1 MPIGPMAHAHCRL
14 PTGACPLACSRCPRL
29 MGHPQLPLPDGQGRK
44 PHIFCYAPYPRPCS
58 IPDGPARCPMAHA
71 QWHLPDC
78 PCPIAPVPWP
88 LSDCPCPIA
97 PARWPL
103 PSGPGPW
110 PYARGQL
117 QCPMPNGQWPLPT
130 GPKSPTNCQLTR
142 HSLQVVE
149 VLDLQEQC
157 IDFFSASLDSMLMKM
172 DKILE
177 ERDSFRAL
185 LLTQYQEGQNDLGDI
200 SRRQVV
206 KSLIGDGWDMVRNEE
221 DFNYA
226 RKKTLACIKGVCG
239 TDLLKQQQLAEAMY
253 LRYARCTSHLLITM
267 FLTC

>member
-1 MPIGPMAHAHCRL
+1 MANGP
-14 PTGACPLACSRCPRL
+14 CPLA
-29 MGHPQLPLPDGQGRK
+29 
-44 PHIFCYAPYPRPCS
+44 
-58 IPDGPARCPMAHA
+58 
-71 QWHLPDC
+71 
-78 PCPIAPVPWP
+78 
-88 LSDCPCPIA
+88 
-97 PARWPL
+97 
-103 PSGPGPW
+103 
-110 PYARGQL
+110 
-117 QCPMPNGQWPLPT
+117 
-130 GPKSPTNCQLTR
+130 PTNYQLTC

-206 KSLIGDGWDMVRNEE
+206 KSLIGDGWDMGRNEE

-253 LRYARCTSHLLITM
+253 LRYARCTSHLLIAM

>member
-1 MPIGPMAHAHCRL
+1 MARWPM
-14 PTGACPLACSRCPRL
+14 PTGACPLAPA
-29 MGHPQLPLPDGQGRK
+29 HWPVPD
-44 PHIFCYAPYPRPCS
+44 A
-58 IPDGPARCPMAHA
+58 PARWAIPNCPCPMARGASPIFFAMPHTHA
-71 QWHLPDC
+71 RARFLMAQPDARWHMP
-78 PCPIAPVPWP
+78 
-88 LSDCPCPIA
+88 SGTCPIA
-97 PARWPL
+97 PARLPLSHGPFPIAPARLPL
-103 PSGPGPW
+103 PDGPCPVARAPGPM
-110 PYARGQL
+110 PAASCSAP
-117 QCPMPNGQWPLPT
+117 CPMANGPCPLA
-130 GPKSPTNCQLTR
+130 PTNCQLTC

-206 KSLIGDGWDMVRNEE
+206 KSLIGDGWDMGRNEE

-253 LRYARCTSHLLITM
+253 LRYARCTSHLLIAM

>member
-1 MPIGPMAHAHCRL
+1 MAILPDVTSILMLSHAQWPDGPCPLAPAHWYL
-14 PTGACPLACSRCPRL
+14 PTGLFPMP
-29 MGHPQLPLPDGQGRK
+29 P
-44 PHIFCYAPYPRPCS
+44 
-58 IPDGPARCPMAHA
+58 PDGP
-71 QWHLPDC
+71 
-78 PCPIAPVPWP
+78 
-88 LSDCPCPIA
+88 SPIA
-97 PARWPL
+97 PARWPGAQAPYCFAMPHTHARARFL
-103 PSGPGPW
+103 MAQPDARWHMPSGTCPIAPARLPLPDGPCPVARAPGPMSAASCSA
-110 PYARGQL
+110 P
-117 QCPMPNGQWPLPT
+117 CPMANGPCPMA
-130 GPKSPTNCQLTR
+130 PTNYQLTC

-206 KSLIGDGWDMVRNEE
+206 KSLIGDGWDMGRNEE

-226 RKKTLACIKGVCG
+226 RKKTLACIKGVCE

-253 LRYARCTSHLLITM
+253 LRYARCTSHLLIAM

>member
-1 MPIGPMAHAHCRL
+1 
-14 PTGACPLACSRCPRL
+14 
-29 MGHPQLPLPDGQGRK
+29 
-44 PHIFCYAPYPRPCS
+44 
-58 IPDGPARCPMAHA
+58 
-71 QWHLPDC
+71 
-78 PCPIAPVPWP
+78 
-88 LSDCPCPIA
+88 
-97 PARWPL
+97 
-103 PSGPGPW
+103 
-110 PYARGQL
+110 
-117 QCPMPNGQWPLPT
+117 
-130 GPKSPTNCQLTR
+130 
-142 HSLQVVE
+142 
-149 VLDLQEQC
+149 
-157 IDFFSASLDSMLMKM
+157 MLMKM

-206 KSLIGDGWDMVRNEE
+206 KSLIGDGWDMGRNEE

-253 LRYARCTSHLLITM
+253 LRYARCTSHLLIAM